1 MEKNMKK
8 WVEEQIACKTKKAV
22 PVLSFPAITL
32 MGITVKELITDSGKQ
47 AEAMR
52 LVAQKVDTGAAVSL
66 MDLSVEA
73 EAFGSKIRVS
83 DDEVPTVIG
92 SVISTLEEA
101 EALPIP
107 KVGAGRT
114 GLYIDAIKKATQSIT
129 DRPVFAGCIG
139 PFSLSGRLMDVS
151 EIMVNCYMEPEMVR
165 VTLEKATRFI
175 IDYIK
180 GYKEA
185 GANGIIMAEPLAGLL
200 SPDLIEEFSS
210 NYVRKISD
218 AVKDDN
224 FLFVYHNCGNN
235 VIALLDSIKEI
246 GADIYHFG
254 NAPQFIFMKGFCA
267 LSLLLTMISAISSF
281 PVPDSP
287 EINTVESPKRA
298 TRWASSTDCK
308 KDLLWAMILP
318 IPIFAFISANSI
330 FCIRI
335 ISSLSLNLLCSALSS
350 VIFRT
355 LFRIYL
361 ISPILSK
368 IGVAVASTTKLVL

>member
-1 MEKNMKK
+1 MGKNMKE
-8 WVEEQIACKTKKAV
+8 WVKEQIAYKTKKAA
-22 PVLSFPAITL
+22 PVLSFPPITL
-32 MGITVKELITDSGKQ
+32 MGITVKDLITDSDKQ
-47 AEAMR
+47 VEAMS
-52 LVAQKVDTGAAVSL
+52 LVANKADTGAAVSF

-101 EALPIP
+101 EALQVPN
-107 KVGAGRT
+107 VGEGRT
-114 GLYIDAIKKATQSIT
+114 GLYIDAIKKATQSIS

-151 EIMVNCYMEPEMVR
+151 EIMVNCYIEPKVVR
-165 VTLEKATRFI
+165 VTLEKASQFI

-210 NYVRKISD
+210 NYVRRISD

-254 NAPQFIFMKGFCA
+254 NAVDMEKA
-267 LSLLLTMISAISSF
+267 LKELPKDALVMGNVDSAGCLKNGTIVSTVQTMH
-281 PVPDSP
+281 
-287 EINTVESPKRA
+287 
-298 TRWASSTDCK
+298 
-308 KDLLWAMILP
+308 
-318 IPIFAFISANSI
+318 
-330 FCIRI
+330 
-335 ISSLSLNLLCSALSS
+335 
-350 VIFRT
+350 
-355 LFRIYL
+355 
-361 ISPILSK
+361 
-368 IGVAVASTTKLVL
+368 

>member
-254 NAPQFIFMKGFCA
+254 NAVDMEKA
-267 LSLLLTMISAISSF
+267 LKELPNEVLVMGNVDPAGCLK
-281 PVPDSP
+281 
-287 EINTVESPKRA
+287 NGTVESIKQTTLALMDQCCRY
-298 TRWASSTDCK
+298 DN
-308 KDLLWAMILP
+308 
-318 IPIFAFISANSI
+318 F
-330 FCIRI
+330 I
-335 ISSLSLNLLCSALSS
+335 ISSGCDIPPMTSWENIEAFFEAVETYYLNTDS
-350 VIFRT
+350 
-355 LFRIYL
+355 
-361 ISPILSK
+361 
-368 IGVAVASTTKLVL
+368 